1 MADGP
6 MTDAAAPSL
15 ASQVRTAVIWRSG
28 SQIGTQIVSWAS
40 TLIVIRL
47 LAPQDYGLFA
57 MAQVMLMLLNTMNG
71 WGLASA
77 LIREEEV
84 TEERLRQTLGML
96 ILING
101 GLALIQF
108 LAAPLVAL
116 WFEQPM
122 VADLLRVQ
130 SLTYLTIPFCAL
142 PYAMLSRRMEFRKP
156 AQVRLA
162 SAIAGATTAL
172 LGAFSGW
179 GVWTLVAAP
188 MMMFL
193 TEAIGMTW
201 AARAPIRPSFRFKG
215 AGHIAGFGGVMTA
228 TQLFWFVQSQSDIMI
243 AGRML
248 DPHGLGVY
256 TTGLFLAQLLAAKFV
271 PPINEIAFAAYSRQY
286 ASPQGAPGGAADG
299 DLGAGALLATI
310 RLVMLVALPAYAGM
324 AAVAPVLVPVVLG
337 EQWHEIVPLLPTLA
351 AAMVMM
357 TLQILFAPA
366 TNARGVPF
374 AALKI
379 TMIGSVVMPS
389 AFFIGSHWGLHGFAW
404 GWVGG
409 MAVLTGATVMLS
421 GRIIG
426 LKPSGLARAILPPL
440 AAALLMG
447 AGVKLVLG
455 LLPAGLMPLLALAAC
470 VPIGVALYLAALQA
484 IASERLAEA
493 LSFLRNRGEDEAA
506 IAPAQAPA
514 QNPAQTPGE

>member
-1 MADGP
+1 MP
-6 MTDAAAPSL
+6 ELPSPSPSL

-77 LIREEEV
+77 LIREPEV
-84 TEERLRQTLGML
+84 SEERLRQTLGML
-96 ILING
+96 ILLNF

-108 LAAPLVAL
+108 LTAPLVAM
-116 WFEQPM
+116 WFDQPM

-130 SLTYLTIPFCAL
+130 SLSYLPIPFSAL
-142 PYAMLSRRMEFRKP
+142 SYAMLSRRMEFRKP

-162 SAIAGATTAL
+162 SAIAGASTAL
-172 LGAFSGW
+172 LGAFTGW

-188 MMMFL
+188 MMMFI
-193 TEAIGMTW
+193 TEAVGMTW
-201 AARAPIRPSFRFKG
+201 AARAPIRPSFRFAG

-228 TQLFWFVQSQSDIMI
+228 TQLFWFVQSQSDVMI
-243 AGRML
+243 AGRVL
-248 DPHGLGVY
+248 DPHDLGVY

-271 PPINEIAFAAYSRQY
+271 PPINEIAFAAYSRRY
-286 ASPQGAPGGAADG
+286 AHADGAPGD

-310 RLVMLVALPAYAGM
+310 RLVMMVALPAYAGM
-324 AAVAPVLVPVVLG
+324 AAVAPALVPVVLG
-337 EQWHEIVPLLPTLA
+337 EQWHEIVPLLPILA
-351 AAMVMM
+351 AAMAMM

-374 AALKI
+374 AALRI
-379 TMIGSVVMPS
+379 TMIGSVVMTG

-409 MAVLTGATVMLS
+409 MAVLTSATVVLS
-421 GRIIG
+421 GGIIG
-426 LKPSGLARAILPPL
+426 LSLQGLARAILAPL
-440 AAALLMG
+440 FAALLM
-447 AGVKLVLG
+447 AALVRLT
-455 LLPAGLMPLLALAAC
+455 LDMLPAGLMPLLALASC
-470 VPIGVALYLAALQA
+470 VPLGVALYLGFLQM
-484 IASERLAEA
+484 IAPERIAEA
-493 LSFLRNRGEDEAA
+493 LHFLRHRDDAA
-506 IAPAQAPA
+506 EPAPA
-514 QNPAQTPGE
+514 E

>member
-6 MTDAAAPSL
+6 ITDAAAPSL

-71 WGLASA
+71 YGLASA

-122 VADLLRVQ
+122 VTNLLRVQ
-130 SLTYLTIPFCAL
+130 ALTYLTVPFCAL
-142 PYAMLSRRMEFRKP
+142 PYAMLTRRMEFRKP
-156 AQVRLA
+156 AKVRLA
-162 SAIAGATTAL
+162 SAIAGASTAL

-193 TEAIGMTW
+193 TEAVGMTW

-228 TQLFWFVQSQSDIMI
+228 TQLFWFVQSQSDVMI
-243 AGRML
+243 AGRVL
-248 DPHGLGVY
+248 DPHELGVY

-271 PPINEIAFAAYSRQY
+271 PPINEIAFAAYSRQH
-286 ASPQGAPGGAADG
+286 ASSQSAADD
-299 DLGAGALLATI
+299 DLNAGALLATI

-337 EQWHEIVPLLPTLA
+337 EQWHEIVPLLPILA

-379 TMIGSVVMPS
+379 TMIGSVVMPI

-421 GRIIG
+421 GGIIG
-426 LKPSGLARAILPPL
+426 LKPSGLARAILHPL

-455 LLPAGLMPLLALAAC
+455 LLPAGLMPLLALVAC

-484 IASERLAEA
+484 IAPERLAEA
-493 LSFLRNRGEDEAA
+493 LSFLRNRSEDEAA
-506 IAPAQAPA
+506 IAAART
-514 QNPAQTPGE
+514 PAQTPAQTPAE